1 MDGRDD
7 NDSEKS
13 AAFNIAQ
20 VMEAADSSGM

>member
-13 AAFNIAQ
+13 AAFIIGQ
-20 VMEAADSSGM
+20 VIEAADSSGM